1 FEAVVDEKRRRLTAS
16 NHTSTHLLHH
26 ALRQV
31 LGTHVEQK
39 GSLVGPDYL
48 RFDFSH
54 FAKITDE
61 EMVQIE
67 SLVRTAIQENT
78 ALNERRAIPI
88 ADAKELGAMA
98 LFGEK
103 YGDLVRVIQYGDSV
117 ELCGGTHVP
126 STGTIGLFKIKSESS
141 VAAGIRRIEAI
152 SNEAV
157 EAYYHEKEAKL
168 STVEAL
174 LKHPANLEKAVEE
187 LIAKNQQLTKS
198 IEQFEREQAKAI
210 KNELKSALT
219 DWNGVPF
226 IGQKVSLGAGLIKDI
241 LFQLKAELK
250 QPFVAVIGGEE
261 DGKATLSI
269 MISEELVNSKS
280 WHAGNLV
287 RDYAKLIQGGGG
299 GQPFFA
305 TAGGKDPKGLDKA
318 IEAVKNALV

>member
-1 FEAVVDEKRRRLTAS
+1 
-16 NHTSTHLLHH
+16 
-26 ALRQV
+26 

-61 EMVQIE
+61 EMIQIE

-168 STVEAL
+168 ASVETL

-187 LIAKNQQLTKS
+187 LIAKNQQLIKS

-210 KNELKSALT
+210 KNELKSAVT
-219 DWNGVPF
+219 DWNGVSF
-226 IGQKVSLGAGLIKDI
+226 IGQKVSLGAGLIKDV
-241 LFQLKAELK
+241 LFQLKTELK

-269 MISEELVNSKS
+269 MISEELVNSRS

-287 RDYAKLIQGGGG
+287 REYAKLIQGGGG